1 MKNIYTYVPCHNIR
15 KNNNNNNN
23 HNRKAKKK
31 AQDEELFLWKFMQ
44 SHSPVLDLIVSLP
57 TVCPSKSY
65 WFNRELSPSTTT
77 EFEAFF
83 VQVYVTSVVV

>member
-1 MKNIYTYVPCHNIR
+1 
-15 KNNNNNNN
+15 
-23 HNRKAKKK
+23 
-31 AQDEELFLWKFMQ
+31 MQ

-83 VQVYVTSVVV
+83 VQVYVTSVVVYASVERQSHKFITSVIWPWNNI